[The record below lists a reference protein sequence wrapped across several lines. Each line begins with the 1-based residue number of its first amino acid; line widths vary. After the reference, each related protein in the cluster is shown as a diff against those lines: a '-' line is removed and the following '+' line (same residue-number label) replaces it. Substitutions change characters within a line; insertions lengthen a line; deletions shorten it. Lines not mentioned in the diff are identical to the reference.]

1 MGADDSKPFSS
12 QQGHVGEHPLAHQR
26 VCLHQPPLVRIERPR
41 LAKYAVRNPDL
52 ADVVE
57 EEPVLRARVAEQF
70 GRDGIG

>member
-1 MGADDSKPFSS
+1 
-12 QQGHVGEHPLAHQR
+12 
-26 VCLHQPPLVRIERPR
+26 VCLHQAPFVRIERPR
-41 LAKYAVRNPDL
+41 LAKHAVRNPDL